1 MKRYE
6 EYKESGV
13 KWIGKVP
20 SHWNYS
26 RIKFGLNSSF
36 SGVWGDDE
44 KGDDND
50 IVCYR
55 VADFDYKNGG
65 LSEEKIT
72 IRNIDEKTFK
82 EREILPNDI
91 LIEKSGGGDVNP
103 VGRAVIAN
111 LAHRATCS
119 NFIHCV
125 RCNENA
131 LNTRLLY
138 YFFYSIYAQKVNLL
152 FFNQTTGIQ
161 NLKIPDYL
169 GQIIFLPPL
178 SEQQS
183 IASFLDGKT
192 KPIDAIISKREKQIE
207 LLEEMK
213 SAIISRAV
221 TKGLNPNAKMKDSG
235 IEWIREIPTNW
246 ESLRVKD
253 VITLLTDYDANG
265 SFADIAANVHVNIGN
280 PYAWMVRATDLA
292 NDRCGLVDGNNY
304 CDEDTYN
311 YLSKSSLCPGDV
323 LIAKRGDIGKSYIV
337 PNCDCPMTL
346 APNTYLLKTDKK
358 MIDNM
363 FFHYFFM
370 SDYGKKQLTINNKS
384 TTIGAIYKDDVKNLR
399 LLLPPKKEQLQIV
412 SYLDAETSKIDA
424 RIAKRRRQIE
434 LLQEYKQALITDAV
448 TGKIDVRGFNA

>member
-26 RIKFGLNSSF
+26 RIKFGLKSSF
-36 SGVWGDDE
+36 SGVWGYDE
-44 KGDDND
+44 KGNQND
-50 IVCYR
+50 VVCYR

-72 IRNIDEKTFK
+72 IRNIDGNTFK
-82 EREILPNDI
+82 EREVHPNDI

-103 VGRAVIAN
+103 VGRAVIVN
-111 LAHRATCS
+111 LAHKATCS

-125 RCNENA
+125 RCNDNI
-131 LNTRLLY
+131 LNYRLLY
-138 YFFYSIYAQKVNLL
+138 YYFYSIYAQKVNLL

-221 TKGLNPNAKMKDSG
+221 TKGLNPDAKMKDSG
-235 IEWIREIPTNW
+235 VEWIGEVPEEWDIVRLKHLASLFGRIGYRGYTQNDIVPQGDGAITISPSNMVNGHMDFEKCTYLSWEKYNESPEIMIQNDNILLVKTGSTYGKVAIVKDLPSEATINPQIVVIKKIKCNANLLNYILGTPYVHFQVENTVIGSTIPTISQ
-246 ESLRVKD
+246 EK
-253 VITLLTDYDANG
+253 I
-265 SFADIAANVHVNIGN
+265 
-280 PYAWMVRATDLA
+280 
-292 NDRCGLVDGNNY
+292 NNY
-304 CDEDTYN
+304 VLAIPPADEQ
-311 YLSKSSLCPGDV
+311 
-323 LIAKRGDIGKSYIV
+323 
-337 PNCDCPMTL
+337 
-346 APNTYLLKTDKK
+346 
-358 MIDNM
+358 
-363 FFHYFFM
+363 H
-370 SDYGKKQLTINNKS
+370 
-384 TTIGAIYKDDVKNLR
+384 AIT
-399 LLLPPKKEQLQIV
+399 
-412 SYLDAETSKIDA
+412 SYLDTETSKIDT

>member
-6 EYKESGV
+6 EYKDSGV
-13 KWIGKVP
+13 QWLGKVP

-26 RIKFGLNSSF
+26 RIKFGLKSSF

-50 IVCYR
+50 VVCYR

-125 RCNENA
+125 RCNENI

-161 NLKIPDYL
+161 NLKVPEYL
-169 GQIIFLPPL
+169 GQVMFLPPL

-183 IASFLDGKT
+183 IASFLDAKT
-192 KPIDAIISKREKQIE
+192 KPIDDIISKREKQIE

-221 TKGLNPNAKMKDSG
+221 TKGFNPNTKMKDSG
-235 IEWIREIPTNW
+235 IEWIGEVPENW
-246 ESLRVKD
+246 NLLRFRFLCRISTGD
-253 VITLLTDYDANG
+253 
-265 SFADIAANVHVNIGN
+265 S
-280 PYAWMVRATDLA
+280 
-292 NDRCGLVDGNNY
+292 
-304 CDEDTYN
+304 DT
-311 YLSKSSLCPGDV
+311 
-323 LIAKRGDIGKSYIV
+323 
-337 PNCDCPMTL
+337 
-346 APNTYLLKTDKK
+346 
-358 MIDNM
+358 
-363 FFHYFFM
+363 
-370 SDYGKKQLTINNKS
+370 Q
-384 TTIGAIYKDDVKNLR
+384 
-399 LLLPPKKEQLQIV
+399 
-412 SYLDAETSKIDA
+412 DAEPDGEYPFYVRSPQVERSSKFTCEGDA
-424 RIAKRRRQIE
+424 ILMAGDG
-434 LLQEYKQALITDAV
+434 AGA
-448 TGKIDVRGFNA
+448 G

>member
-26 RIKFGLNSSF
+26 RIKFGLKSSF

-161 NLKIPDYL
+161 NLKVPEYL
-169 GQIIFLPPL
+169 GQVMFLPPL

-183 IASFLDGKT
+183 IASFLDAKT
-192 KPIDAIISKREKQIE
+192 KPIDDIISKREKQIE

-235 IEWIREIPTNW
+235 IEWIGEVPENW
-246 ESLRVKD
+246 NLLRFRFLCRISTGD
-253 VITLLTDYDANG
+253 SDTQDAEPDG
-265 SFADIAANVHVNIGN
+265 EYSF
-280 PYAWMVRATDLA
+280 YVRSPQVERSSKFTCEGDAILMAGDGA
-292 NDRCGLVDGNNY
+292 GAGRIFHHVDGKY
-304 CDEDTYN
+304 A
-311 YLSKSSLCPGDV
+311 V
-323 LIAKRGDIGKSYIV
+323 HQRVYIF
-337 PNCDCPMTL
+337 NQ
-346 APNTYLLKTDKK
+346 
-358 MIDNM
+358 
-363 FFHYFFM
+363 F
-370 SDYGKKQLTINNKS
+370 NNKVVNSSYLFQFMQIMFPQRMNMGSAQS
-384 TTIGAIYKDDVKNLR
+384 TVPSVRLHMIQNFVVTIPSIEEQQAIA
-399 LLLPPKKEQLQIV
+399 
-412 SYLDAETSKIDA
+412 SYLDTETCKIDA
-424 RIAKRRRQIE
+424 RIARRRKQIA

-448 TGKIDVRGFNA
+448 TGKIDVREFNA

>member
-1 MKRYE
+1 MKRYGK
-6 EYKESGV
+6 YKDSAV
-13 KWIGKVP
+13 QWLGKVP

-26 RIKFGLNSSF
+26 RIKFGLKSSF

-50 IVCYR
+50 VVCYR

-111 LAHRATCS
+111 LDHKATCS

-125 RCNENA
+125 RCNENV

-138 YFFYSIYAQKVNLL
+138 YFFYSIYVQKVNLL

-161 NLKIPDYL
+161 NLKVPEYL
-169 GQIIFLPPL
+169 GQVMFLPPL

-183 IASFLDGKT
+183 IASFLDAKT
-192 KPIDAIISKREKQIE
+192 KPIDDIIAKREQQIA

-221 TKGLNPNAKMKDSG
+221 TKGLNPEAKMKDSG
-235 IEWIREIPTNW
+235 IEWIGEVPENW
-246 ESLRVKD
+246 NLLRFR
-253 VITLLTDYDANG
+253 LLCRISTGDSDTQDAEPDG
-265 SFADIAANVHVNIGN
+265 EYPF
-280 PYAWMVRATDLA
+280 YVRSPQVERRSKFTCEGDAILMAGDGA
-292 NDRCGLVDGNNY
+292 GAGRVFHHVDGKYAVHQRVYIFNQFNKVV
-304 CDEDTYN
+304 DSN
-311 YLSKSSLCPGDV
+311 YLYQFMRIMFPQRMNMGSAQSTVPSVRLHMIQNFVVPIPSIDEQRT
-323 LIAKRGDIGKSYIV
+323 IA
-337 PNCDCPMTL
+337 
-346 APNTYLLKTDKK
+346 
-358 MIDNM
+358 
-363 FFHYFFM
+363 
-370 SDYGKKQLTINNKS
+370 
-384 TTIGAIYKDDVKNLR
+384 
-399 LLLPPKKEQLQIV
+399 
-412 SYLDAETSKIDA
+412 SYLDTETAKIDV
-424 RIAKRRRQIE
+424 RIDKRRKQIA

-448 TGKIDVRGFNA
+448 TGKIDVRGFSS